1 MSILWSLL
9 LACTNNDQG
18 GLSFLSAQYGWAA
31 NNVLEFEVVLPN
43 ATIVTA
49 SETVNSDLWSALR
62 GGGSSFGF
70 VTNFKLKAYRQDH
83 DVRLRQRAHVHD

>member
-1 MSILWSLL
+1 MDTSALL
-9 LACTNNDQG
+9 TRLG

-70 VTNFKLKAYRQDH
+70 VTNFKLRAYRQDH
-83 DVRLRQRAHVHD
+83 DVGQECILANMTSC